1 MPNWRQSTAIFS
13 PSRTRATK
21 FETFVHAVALLPRH
35 LCSPRKGRKCNP
47 CLRNEMSP
55 ISIGPPANANDQRVA
70 GASDGIRLG
79 RRARDAKRSPPGQL
93 IGTHPDLLGTARSLS
108 FGLLQHIESLT
119 DQRPGAR
126 LAGQSSTGRGCL
138 ALDHHSRDWCNLRH
152 SNGSLGTLG
161 GGLSKGRDF
170 AAWIGLTPKQN
181 SSGGKERRERHRKW
195 AARFAAA
202 AHHWRHDRRPLG
214 EATRRAGWYLAG
226 KNDSDETAKA
236 NCSRSGQQIGA
247 YRLGSHGPRGVYED
261 PAPGPA

>member
-1 MPNWRQSTAIFS
+1 MTTIPGIGAICATAMEALA
-13 PSRTRATK
+13 PSAAA
-21 FETFVHAVALLPRH
+21 FP
-35 LCSPRKGRKCNP
+35 
-47 CLRNEMSP
+47 
-55 ISIGPPANANDQRVA
+55 
-70 GASDGIRLG
+70 
-79 RRARDAKRSPPGQL
+79 
-93 IGTHPDLLGTARSLS
+93 
-108 FGLLQHIESLT
+108 
-119 DQRPGAR
+119 
-126 LAGQSSTGRGCL
+126 
-138 ALDHHSRDWCNLRH
+138 
-152 SNGSLGTLG
+152 
-161 GGLSKGRDF
+161 KGRDF